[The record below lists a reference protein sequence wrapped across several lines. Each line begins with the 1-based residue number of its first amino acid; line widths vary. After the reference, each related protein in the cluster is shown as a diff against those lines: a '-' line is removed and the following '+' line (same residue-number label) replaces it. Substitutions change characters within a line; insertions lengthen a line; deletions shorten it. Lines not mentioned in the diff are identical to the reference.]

1 MISILIAFLLSNI
14 VWGANRDMIMCFYK
28 KLRSSAPILALGS
41 LLLTGAGGEIVRAE
55 EPEGI
60 EISKKDCA
68 RLVAHQPSADAE
80 YKPGVDA
87 AGRPVVSADLPGSA
101 IIEAPKKIIIP
112 LTLDV
117 ADLFSLPAGVAGEA
131 GVGTIEYDIMS
142 GRLEYNG
149 QQLTDPQMA
158 AISAAC
164 ASLEK

>member
-1 MISILIAFLLSNI
+1 
-14 VWGANRDMIMCFYK
+14 MIMCFYA
-28 KLRSSAPILALGS
+28 KLKLSAPFLIAGS
-41 LLLTGAGGEIVRAE
+41 LFLAGAGLGNAWAD
-55 EPEGI
+55 EPKGI
-60 EISKKDCA
+60 EISKEDCA
-68 RLVAHQPSADAE
+68 RLIAHQPSADVE

-101 IIEAPKKIIIP
+101 IIEAPTKIIIP

-117 ADLFSLPAGVAGEA
+117 ADLFSLPEGVAGEA
-131 GVGTIEYDIMS
+131 GIGAIEYDIMS

-164 ASLEK
+164 ANMKK

>member
-1 MISILIAFLLSNI
+1 
-14 VWGANRDMIMCFYK
+14 MCFYK
-28 KLRSSAPILALGS
+28 KLKLSAPILILGG
-41 LLLTGAGGEIVRAE
+41 LFLTGAGIGIVRAE

-60 EISKKDCA
+60 EISKEDCA
-68 RLVAHQPSADAE
+68 RLIAHQPSADVE

-87 AGRPVVSADLPGSA
+87 AGRPVVSAELPGSV

-117 ADLFSLPAGVAGEA
+117 ADLFSMPEGVAGEA

-158 AISAAC
+158 VVSAAC
-164 ASLEK
+164 AKMKK

>member
-14 VWGANRDMIMCFYK
+14 VWGANRDMIMCFFR
-28 KLRSSAPILALGS
+28 KLKLTAPVMILGALF
-41 LLLTGAGGEIVRAE
+41 LTGGGIGNVWAE

-60 EISKKDCA
+60 EISKEDCA
-68 RLVAHQPSADAE
+68 RLIAHEPSADVE
-80 YKPGVDA
+80 YKPGVDS

-101 IIEAPKKIIIP
+101 IIEAPTKIIIP

-117 ADLFSLPAGVAGEA
+117 ADLFSLPEGVAGEA

-164 ASLEK
+164 ANMKK

>member
-1 MISILIAFLLSNI
+1 
-14 VWGANRDMIMCFYK
+14 MCFYT
-28 KLRSSAPILALGS
+28 KLKLSAPFLIVGS
-41 LLLTGAGGEIVRAE
+41 LFLASVGIGNARAD
-55 EPEGI
+55 EPKGI

-68 RLVAHQPSADAE
+68 RIVAHKPAADVE

-87 AGRPVVSADLPGSA
+87 ADRPVVPADLPGSA
-101 IIEAPKKIIIP
+101 IIEAPEKIIIP

-117 ADLFSLPAGVAGEA
+117 ADLFSLPEGVAGEA
-131 GVGTIEYDIMS
+131 GIGTIEYDIMS

-164 ASLEK
+164 ANMKE

>member
-1 MISILIAFLLSNI
+1 
-14 VWGANRDMIMCFYK
+14 MIMFFCE
-28 KLRSSAPILALGS
+28 KLKWPAAVLLLGS
-41 LLLTGAGGEIVRAE
+41 VFLPGVGIGLVRAD

-60 EISKKDCA
+60 EISKEDCA
-68 RLVAHQPSADAE
+68 RLVAHQPSADVE

-87 AGRPVVSADLPGSA
+87 AGRPVVSADLPGSV
-101 IIEAPKKIIIP
+101 IFEAPKKIIIP

-117 ADLFSLPAGVAGEA
+117 AELFSLPEGVAGEA
-131 GVGTIEYDIMS
+131 GIGTIEYDIMS

-164 ASLEK
+164 ANMKE